1 MYGKKW
7 KPIACKRKINILW
20 QVNNIMQMETDVIIK
35 LIYTTVC
42 VVTLYLTPLLRPMQ
56 CFEIP
61 YLGFMLNS
69 ILDIANFVNKNV
81 NYTCKTVRRKL

>member
-35 LIYTTVC
+35 LIYNHCLCSDVVLDSLTT
-42 VVTLYLTPLLRPMQ
+42 YN
-56 CFEIP
+56 
-61 YLGFMLNS
+61 G
-69 ILDIANFVNKNV
+69 
-81 NYTCKTVRRKL
+81 